1 MEAFDDRSTRCG
13 RARGARRGGARDRL
27 YRRRGRPRRRQRKRE
42 NRRSEVTVKKRSAV
56 VAVGRTFRADR
67 RRRQMTGAA
76 ARGWSVRK
84 KGAEDSRVGSGPCVL
99 RRASLESFGSSNSP
113 PPRARARDAR
123 WTIDQTQER
132 CSRSQPYARAR
143 SASKAARLES
153 TLRNA
158 PIELSPPTIDG
169 EGATGA
175 PSPPNKVAARSS
187 VYSSEMTPFSDT

>member
-1 MEAFDDRSTRCG
+1 MGAFDDRSTRRG

-27 YRRRGRPRRRQRKRE
+27 YRQTGKSPERSHRQKTLGGRCGRSDISRGPTTAADDWRCGARMERE
-42 NRRSEVTVKKRSAV
+42 EKRSRGLA
-56 VAVGRTFRADR
+56 GRV
-67 RRRQMTGAA
+67 
-76 ARGWSVRK
+76 WSVCPSAGVAR
-84 KGAEDSRVGSGPCVL
+84 VL
-99 RRASLESFGSSNSP
+99 RIFEFASS
-113 PPRARARDAR
+113 ARARDAR